1 MPGTEDL
8 VCTLRVTIIPGGEI
22 GGVEIIN
29 SSGDPTFDRQAE
41 NAVRKAAPLPFPTEP
56 RLMNRLRKF
65 TLDFDPRD
73 L

>member
-1 MPGTEDL
+1 MDGL
-8 VCTLRVTIIPGGEI
+8 VCTLRVTIIPGGEV
-22 GGVEIIN
+22 GGVQVIK

-56 RLMNRLRKF
+56 RLMKRLRQF
-65 TLDFDPRD
+65 ELDFDPRD